1 MTTLVKRQK
10 FIPRPIEIEAVQ
22 LRHDNVLE
30 MQQFVGA
37 YGLPGPCAFVEDDIR
52 KLLVPVGDT
61 YIIAEEG
68 DWVCKNDAGLF
79 AVYVDEVF
87 GKLWMKS
94 EPGYK
99 TTNHDTQQLY
109 MCVRCGAC
117 EYHNFRVTTPER
129 IACPACGGRHP
140 LTGRYKF
147 MWMLPEGN
155 PMFAYKEAYRNAA
168 RRV

>member
-37 YGLPGPCAFVEDDIR
+37 YGLPGPCAFVEDGVR
-52 KLLVPVGDT
+52 KLAVPVMDT

-68 DWVCKNDAGLF
+68 DWVCKNDEGLF
-79 AVYVDEVF
+79 TVYVDEVF

-94 EPGYK
+94 EPGNK
-99 TTNHDTQQLY
+99 TTNYATQHEY
-109 MCVRCGAC
+109 VCVRCYTATFHIGDV
-117 EYHNFRVTTPER
+117 NIPDR
-129 IACPACGGRHP
+129 IGCPACLNPPMYR
-140 LTGRYKF
+140 F
-147 MWMLPEGN
+147 VWMLPSSN
-155 PMFAYKEAYRNAA
+155 PMFALKEAYRNAA